1 MSRVAT
7 GSRPIDLRLAE
18 SALAGARTATEPAS
32 FTDWFAEQAR
42 RAWMRVERVPL
53 DALADWSA
61 DARSGVIGHRSGR
74 FFTVEGLDVRVADA
88 PVDRWSQPII
98 NQPEVGIL
106 GILAKEFDGV
116 LHFLMQAKAEPGN
129 RNGLQLSPTVQAT
142 RSNYTRVH
150 GGNPVPYLRYFQRP
164 EAYQVIANVRQSE
177 QGSWFWR
184 KRNRNMVIEVT
195 EEIELLDGFCW
206 LTLAS
211 LHRLLA
217 VDDLINMDS
226 RTVLSCL
233 PFAGDHVPCSGGG
246 GFDAALAR
254 SCNPGADSVHSTAE
268 LLGWVTDMR
277 TRIDLRADRVP
288 LTGLPDWHYAEG
300 AIAHD
305 SGLFFEVI
313 GVEVQA
319 FGREVA
325 DWCQPM
331 FAVRETGLVAS
342 VVRRIGGVLH
352 VLVQARAEPGF
363 VDVIELAPAV
373 QCTPA
378 NHDYLPAAASPRF
391 LGAVLGA
398 PADRVRF
405 DTTLSEEGGRFYH
418 ARTRYLVVEDD
429 GDTDIEG
436 DRYRWMTL
444 HQGAEL
450 LRHSYY
456 LNIQA
461 RSLLACLYSVTG
473 R

>member
-7 GSRPIDLRLAE
+7 GARPIDLRLAE
-18 SALAGARTATEPAS
+18 SALVGARTAAEPAS
-32 FTDWFAEQAR
+32 FSDWFAEQSR

-53 DALADWSA
+53 DALVDWSA
-61 DARSGVIGHRSGR
+61 DPHSGVIGHRSGR
-74 FFTVEGLDVRVADA
+74 FFTIEGLDVRVADA
-88 PVDRWSQPII
+88 PVDRWCQPII
-98 NQPEVGIL
+98 HQPEVGIL

-150 GGNPVPYLRYFQRP
+150 GGNSVPYLHYFQRP
-164 EAYQVIANVRQSE
+164 GSYRVIANVRQSE

-184 KRNRNMVIEVT
+184 KRNRNVVVEVT
-195 EEIELLDGFCW
+195 EDVELLDGFCW

-217 VDDLINMDS
+217 FDDLINMDS

-233 PFAGDHVPCSGGG
+233 PFAGEHVPYSGSSDFG
-246 GFDAALAR
+246 AALAR
-254 SCNPGADSVHSTAE
+254 SCNPGAGSVHSTAE
-268 LLGWVTDMR
+268 LLGWVTEMR
-277 TRIDLRADRVP
+277 TRTDLRAARVP
-288 LTGLPDWHYAEG
+288 LTGLPDWHHADG
-300 AIAHD
+300 AIVHD

-325 DWCQPM
+325 HWRQPM
-331 FAVRETGLVAS
+331 FAVRETGLVAF

-363 VDVIELAPAV
+363 VDEVELAPAV

-378 NHDYLPAAASPRF
+378 NHDYLPAAARPRH
-391 LGAVLGA
+391 LDAVLGA
-398 PADRVRF
+398 PAGRVRF

-418 ARTRYLVVEDD
+418 ARTRYLIVEDD
-429 GDTDIEG
+429 GDTEIEY
-436 DRYRWMTL
+436 DRHRWMTL

-456 LNIQA
+456 FNIQA
-461 RSLLACLYSVTG
+461 RSLLACLHSVIG